1 MNNIEESGM
10 IFIEEDD
17 GRVRRM
23 HGKKKMIFIRKI
35 GMIGCMYD
43 IQHSLW
49 SVQHIKC
56 LFGEQNRKETFL

>member
-1 MNNIEESGM
+1 M

-35 GMIGCMYD
+35 GMIGCMTFH
-43 IQHSLW
+43 HSLW
-49 SVQHIKC
+49 SVQHIKG